1 MCKLEL
7 SLILYTLKILSKID
21 TDFGIKGEYR
31 NIKECCG
38 QDLNS
43 GEDKV

>member
-7 SLILYTLKILSKID
+7 SLILYTSKILSKINID
-21 TDFGIKGEYR
+21 SGIKGEYR

-38 QDLNS
+38 
-43 GEDKV
+43 